1 MTDGIIQQ
9 TFKNLLG
16 RSRYLSYEDDGNDD
30 RYVNTDF
37 IKEAEQE
44 LIEKIKQEFPKCSCD
59 ACIAKLRTLHDNER
73 NRFLKKLIGDNNE

>member
-44 LIEKIKQEFPKCSCD
+44 LIEKIKQLHIDNDGEHCTCSYLVCEISD
-59 ACIAKLRTLHDNER
+59 
-73 NRFLKKLIGDNNE
+73 LIGDNNEW